1 MADTK
6 KSAQQDAATFKKADI
21 LKAEKYK
28 AYEDVLETELDA
40 DKDYTAE
47 EIDAVIKGALSRK
60 VVEKVNP

>member
-6 KSAQQDAATFKKADI
+6 KAVQQDAATFKKADI

-40 DKDYTAE
+40 DNDYTAE
-47 EIDAVIKGALSRK
+47 EIDAAIKGALSRK
-60 VVEKVNP
+60 VVEAVNP

>member
-6 KSAQQDAATFKKADI
+6 KAAQQDAATFKKADI

-47 EIDAVIKGALSRK
+47 EIDAAIKGALSRK
-60 VVEKVNP
+60 VVEEVNP

>member
-6 KSAQQDAATFKKADI
+6 KAVQQDAATFKKADI

-40 DKDYTAE
+40 DNDYTAE

-60 VVEKVNP
+60 VVEAGNP

>member
-6 KSAQQDAATFKKADI
+6 KAVQQDAATFKKADI

-47 EIDAVIKGALSRK
+47 KIDAVIKGALSRK

>member
-6 KSAQQDAATFKKADI
+6 KSSQQDAATFKKADI

-47 EIDAVIKGALSRK
+47 EIDAVIKGTLSRK

>member
-6 KSAQQDAATFKKADI
+6 KAVQRDAATFKKADI

-40 DKDYTAE
+40 DNDYTAE

-60 VVEKVNP
+60 VVEAVNP

>member
-6 KSAQQDAATFKKADI
+6 KSSQQDAATFKKADI

-47 EIDAVIKGALSRK
+47 EIGAVIKGALSRK
-60 VVEKVNP
+60 VVEAVNP